1 MTEETIIENPSP
13 KDAMLEKLE
22 QMLES
27 MPENARQPIRD
38 LINKR
43 KVELGLMKSGL
54 PSAGYRLRKTEK
66 KAPPRKPSK
75 ETVKSL
81 NKIAKSVGKVMEPVD
96 EVSQDIDIKDEPLK
110 KERKITEESDSYK
123 Y

>member
-1 MTEETIIENPSP
+1 MTEETIPENLPP
-13 KDAMLEKLE
+13 KDATLEKLE
-22 QMLES
+22 KMLES

-38 LINKR
+38 LISKR

-54 PSAGYRLRKTEK
+54 PQAGYRLRKTEK

-81 NKIAKSVGKVMEPVD
+81 NKIAKSVGKIREHDD
-96 EVSQDIDIKDEPLK
+96 EVSQDIDVKDEPLK
-110 KERKITEESDSYK
+110 KERKITEEPDSYK

>member
-1 MTEETIIENPSP
+1 MTEETKPENLPP
-13 KDAMLEKLE
+13 KDPTLEKLE
-22 QMLES
+22 KMLES
-27 MPENARQPIRD
+27 MPESARQPIRD

-54 PSAGYRLRKTEK
+54 PQAGYRLRKKEK

-75 ETVKSL
+75 ETVESL
-81 NKIAKSVGKVMEPVD
+81 SKIAEGVGKIREPVI
-96 EVSQDIDIKDEPLK
+96 VMSQDIDVKDEPLK

>member
-1 MTEETIIENPSP
+1 MTDETLTEIPP
-13 KDAMLEKLE
+13 VKDEVLEKLE
-22 QMLES
+22 KMLEC
-27 MPENARQPIRD
+27 MPENARPPIRD

-43 KVELGLMKSGL
+43 KVELGLLKSGL
-54 PSAGYRLRKTEK
+54 PMAGYRLRKTEK

-81 NKIAKSVGKVMEPVD
+81 NKIARGVGKIVEQED
-96 EVSQDIDIKDEPLK
+96 EVNQDIDVKDEPLK
-110 KERKITEESDSYK
+110 KDRILTEQSDSYK

>member
-1 MTEETIIENPSP
+1 MTDETLTEIPP
-13 KDAMLEKLE
+13 VKDEVLEKLE
-22 QMLES
+22 KMLES

-43 KVELGLMKSGL
+43 KVELGLVKSGL
-54 PSAGYRLRKTEK
+54 PMAGYRLRKTENK
-66 KAPPRKPSK
+66 VLARKPSK

-81 NKIAKSVGKVMEPVD
+81 NKIAKGVGKVKEPEDKVRP
-96 EVSQDIDIKDEPLK
+96 DIDVKDEPLK
-110 KERKITEESDSYK
+110 KDRKLTEESDSYK

>member
-1 MTEETIIENPSP
+1 MTEETIPENLTP
-13 KDAMLEKLE
+13 KDATLEKLE
-22 QMLES
+22 KMLES
-27 MPENARQPIRD
+27 MPESARQPIRD

-54 PSAGYRLRKTEK
+54 PQAGYRLRKKEK
-66 KAPPRKPSK
+66 KAPPKKPSK

-81 NKIAKSVGKVMEPVD
+81 NKIAKGMGKIREPGD
-96 EVSQDIDIKDEPLK
+96 ETSQDIDVKDEPLK
-110 KERKITEESDSYK
+110 KERKISEESDSYK

>member
-1 MTEETIIENPSP
+1 MTEETKPENLLP
-13 KDAMLEKLE
+13 KDATLEKLE
-22 QMLES
+22 KMLEG

-43 KVELGLMKSGL
+43 KVELGIMKSGL
-54 PSAGYRLRKTEK
+54 PQAGYRLRKTEK

-75 ETVKSL
+75 ETVMSL
-81 NKIAKSVGKVMEPVD
+81 NKIAKSVGKIREPVD
-96 EVSQDIDIKDEPLK
+96 EVSQDIDVKDEPLK

>member
-1 MTEETIIENPSP
+1 MTDETLTENPSV
-13 KDAMLEKLE
+13 KDEMLEKLE

-27 MPENARQPIRD
+27 MPENARQPILD

-54 PSAGYRLRKTEK
+54 PTAGYRLRKTEK
-66 KAPPRKPSK
+66 KAAPRKPSK

-81 NKIAKSVGKVMEPVD
+81 SKIAMGVGKVREPKD
-96 EVSQDIDIKDEPLK
+96 DVSRDIDVKDEPLK

>member
-1 MTEETIIENPSP
+1 MTDETLTEIPP
-13 KDAMLEKLE
+13 VKDEVLEKLE
-22 QMLES
+22 KMLES
-27 MPENARQPIRD
+27 MPENARPPIRD

-54 PSAGYRLRKTEK
+54 PMAGYRLRKTEK

-81 NKIAKSVGKVMEPVD
+81 NKIAKGVGKIMEQED
-96 EVSQDIDIKDEPLK
+96 EVNQDIDVKDEPLK
-110 KERKITEESDSYK
+110 KDRKISEESDSYK

>member
-1 MTEETIIENPSP
+1 MTEETIPENLPSR
-13 KDAMLEKLE
+13 DATLEKLE
-22 QMLES
+22 KMLES
-27 MPENARQPIRD
+27 MPESSRQPIRD

-54 PSAGYRLRKTEK
+54 PQAGYRLRKTEK
-66 KAPPRKPSK
+66 KAPPKKPSK

-81 NKIAKSVGKVMEPVD
+81 NKIAMGVGKIKEHS
-96 EVSQDIDIKDEPLK
+96 EELGQDIDVKDEPLK

>member
-1 MTEETIIENPSP
+1 MTEETTPENPSP

-54 PSAGYRLRKTEK
+54 PNAGYRLRKKEK
-66 KAPPRKPSK
+66 KAALKKPSK

-81 NKIAKSVGKVMEPVD
+81 NKIARSVGKVREPLV

>member
-1 MTEETIIENPSP
+1 MTDEKLTEIPP
-13 KDAMLEKLE
+13 VKDEVLEKLE
-22 QMLES
+22 NMLAN

-54 PSAGYRLRKTEK
+54 PMAGYRLRKTEK

-75 ETVKSL
+75 ETINSL
-81 NKIAKSVGKVMEPVD
+81 NKIAKSVGKVRELD
-96 EVSQDIDIKDEPLK
+96 EEVGMDIDLKDEPLK
-110 KERKITEESDSYK
+110 KDRKFTEDSDSYK

>member
-1 MTEETIIENPSP
+1 MTEETIPENLTP
-13 KDAMLEKLE
+13 KDATLEKLE
-22 QMLES
+22 KMLES
-27 MPENARQPIRD
+27 MPESARQPIRD

-54 PSAGYRLRKTEK
+54 PQAGYRLRKTVK
-66 KAPPRKPSK
+66 KAPPKKPSK

-81 NKIAKSVGKVMEPVD
+81 NKIAKGMGKIMEHGD
-96 EVSQDIDIKDEPLK
+96 ELSQDIDVKDEPLK
-110 KERKITEESDSYK
+110 KERKISEESDSYK

>member
-1 MTEETIIENPSP
+1 MTEETKPENPP
-13 KDAMLEKLE
+13 HRDATLEKLE
-22 QMLES
+22 KMLES

-54 PSAGYRLRKTEK
+54 LQAGYRLRKKEK
-66 KAPPRKPSK
+66 KAAPKKPSI
-75 ETVKSL
+75 ETAKSL
-81 NKIAKSVGKVMEPVD
+81 SKIAQRVGTVRETGE
-96 EVSQDIDIKDEPLK
+96 EVRKDIDVKDQPLK
-110 KERKITEESDSYK
+110 IERKISEESDSYK

>member
-1 MTEETIIENPSP
+1 MTEETTIENPSP
-13 KDAMLEKLE
+13 RDAMLEKLE

-27 MPENARQPIRD
+27 MPEDARQPIRD

-43 KVELGLMKSGL
+43 KVELGLMKSEL

-66 KAPPRKPSK
+66 KVPPRKPSK

-81 NKIAKSVGKVMEPVD
+81 NKIARSVGKVREPGD
-96 EVSQDIDIKDEPLK
+96 EVSKDIDIKDEPLK